1 MQANISVAM
10 VSNIIMVVFCLGF
23 KSNLKKI
30 NKKIFLF
37 ELFSLGLLYRI
48 KQTI

>member
-1 MQANISVAM
+1 MPLIGMQGLIKFSY
-10 VSNIIMVVFCLGF
+10 SFGLGF

-37 ELFSLGLLYRI
+37 ELIVLGLLYRI